1 MLEGEHRHQG
11 STRRILLALCLT
23 LAYTVAELLG
33 GLLSGSLALLADAG
47 HMLTDDLALGLALL
61 AAWFARRPPDPGR
74 TYGYQRAEIL
84 GALANGT
91 MLVLL
96 CVGIVWEAAR
106 RFRDPPSVEVGT
118 MAAVAAGGLGVNLAA
133 AALLGGR
140 GRHRGL
146 NVRGAYLHVLG
157 DLLGS
162 LGTLAA
168 AALLAGFGWR
178 WADPA
183 ASVFIAGIILVS
195 SSRLV
200 LDSVH
205 VLMEGAPADVD
216 AQQVRRSLLEV
227 EGVADVHDLHVW
239 TLGGGGPLLTAH
251 LVANHSVPA
260 GRILRA
266 ATDLLT
272 SRYGITHATLQVEPP
287 DFNIAHD
294 RSEAVFRGDAVGPA
308 GRVVDGERGST

>member
-1 MLEGEHRHQG
+1 MLEGDHRHRG
-11 STRRILLALCLT
+11 PTRRILLALCLT
-23 LAYTVAELLG
+23 VAYTGAELVG

-106 RFRDPPSVEVGT
+106 RFRDPPPVEVGV

-133 AALLGGR
+133 ATLLR
-140 GRHRGL
+140 GHHHGL
-146 NVRGAYLHVLG
+146 NVRGAYLHVVG

-183 ASVFIAGIILVS
+183 ASVLIAGIILVN

-205 VLMEGAPADVD
+205 VLMEGAPADLD
-216 AQQVRRSLLEV
+216 PQEVRRSLLEV

-260 GRILRA
+260 ARILRA
-266 ATDLLT
+266 ATDVL
-272 SRYGITHATLQVEPP
+272 SARYGIEHATLQVEPP

-294 RSEAVFRGDAVGPA
+294 RSEAAFRSGAVGPPA
-308 GRVVDGERGST
+308 GRAVDKEHGST

>member
-1 MLEGEHRHQG
+1 MLQLEGDRRQRG
-11 STRRILLALCLT
+11 STRRILLALSLT
-23 LAYTVAELLG
+23 LAYTGAEAVG

-61 AAWFARRPPDPGR
+61 AAWLARRPPDRDR

-106 RFRDPPSVEVGT
+106 RFRDPPPVEVGI
-118 MAAVAAGGLGVNLAA
+118 MAAVAAGGLGVNLGA
-133 AALLGGR
+133 AALLR
-140 GRHRGL
+140 GRHHGL

-183 ASVFIAGIILVS
+183 ASVLIAGIILVN

-205 VLMEGAPADVD
+205 VLMEGAPANLDP
-216 AQQVRRSLLEV
+216 QQVRRSLLEV
-227 EGVADVHDLHVW
+227 EGVADVHDLHLW

-251 LVANHSVPA
+251 LVANHTVPA
-260 GRILRA
+260 ARILRA
-266 ATDLLT
+266 ATDVLA

-294 RSEAVFRGDAVGPA
+294 RSEAAFRGEAAGPA
-308 GRVVDGERGST
+308 GGAVDRERDST